1 MPGQSTYT
9 AQPRS
14 KPVLK
19 FMRLRFFIRVDRG
32 VKLTTQ
38 PAQQTSKIS
47 RAERLR
53 LVLSAIRVNSSVRL
67 SSLAE
72 EFSVSQE
79 TIRRDLEK
87 LHSQGLISRTYG
99 GAMAYSPGRDP
110 SFTERMETN
119 VQVRDALAQEAVK
132 LVQPGDVLF
141 ISSGVTSLQFAQ
153 HLAPIAEDLTVLTT
167 SVRVAN
173 AFFGRESVR
182 VLLAPGEFDAVEQS
196 VSGAETQAFFSK
208 FHGTKL
214 FFGASGLTVD
224 GPNESRSPIAWN
236 LRAMIGQVE
245 QVILVADHSKFG
257 VRHLEAVSE
266 LADIDILVTDQMP
279 DELLMEAIDEAAIE
293 LRVLGG

>member
-1 MPGQSTYT
+1 MTIQS
-9 AQPRS
+9 
-14 KPVLK
+14 
-19 FMRLRFFIRVDRG
+19 
-32 VKLTTQ
+32 
-38 PAQQTSKIS
+38 AQQSLKIS

-72 EFSVSQE
+72 EFAVSQE

-99 GAMAYSPGRDP
+99 GAMAYAPGRDP
-110 SFTERMETN
+110 SFSERMETN

-141 ISSGVTSLQFAQ
+141 ISSGVTSLQFAE
-153 HLAPIAEDLTVLTT
+153 HLAQVAEDLTVLTT
-167 SVRVAN
+167 SVRVAS
-173 AFFGRESVR
+173 AFFGREGVR

-214 FFGASGLTVD
+214 FFGASGLTAD

-236 LRAMIGQVE
+236 LRAMIGRVE
-245 QVILVADHSKFG
+245 QVILIADQSKFG
-257 VRHLEAVSE
+257 IRHLETISE
-266 LADIDILVTDQMP
+266 LADIDILVTNQMP
-279 DELLMEAIDEAAIE
+279 DEQLMEAIDEAAIE
-293 LRVLGG
+293 LRLVNSQN